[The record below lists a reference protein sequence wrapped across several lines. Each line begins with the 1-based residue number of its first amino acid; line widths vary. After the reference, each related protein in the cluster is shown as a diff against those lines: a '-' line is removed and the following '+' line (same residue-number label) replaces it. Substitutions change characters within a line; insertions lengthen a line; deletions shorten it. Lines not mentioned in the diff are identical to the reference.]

1 MKVKIKKYP
10 NFYGI
15 YQVTKWLEHI
25 VPEDT
30 LEKIRGWKRLEPYS
44 TYANWRVGRIEGKRV
59 RVKIES
65 FDTWSL
71 DCTLATIISP
81 SLKRFRDVL
90 HTYPSVAKDDAPEE
104 YKDDDFKRW
113 EWVLD
118 EMIFAFDSKL
128 EDWEEQFY
136 SGEVDRINTPI
147 DAEGNEVAEEVA
159 KYFRIDKGPNH
170 TFELDIEKMKE
181 YQARITN
188 GFRLFGKYYE
198 SLWN

>member
-15 YQVTKWLEHI
+15 YQVTKWLEYI
-25 VPEDT
+25 VPEDV
-30 LEKIRGWKRLEPYS
+30 LEKIRGWKILEPYS
-44 TYANWRVGRIEGKRV
+44 TYANWRVGRIESKRV
-59 RVKIES
+59 KVEIES

-81 SLKRFRDVL
+81 SLKQFRKTL
-90 HTYPSVAKDDAPEE
+90 HTYPSVAKEDAPEE
-104 YKDDDFKRW
+104 YREDDFKRW

-136 SGEVDRINTPI
+136 SGEVDRISTPI
-147 DAEGNEVAEEVA
+147 DAEGNEVAEEGA
-159 KYFRIDKGPNH
+159 KYFRMDEGPNH